1 MDLKARVR
9 PGSGHDAKK
18 HIYLERP
25 ERCKKFYEI
34 RIFKIIF
41 KFPFI
46 VYHIKSNVTYCHQ

>member
-18 HIYLERP
+18 RIYLERS
-25 ERCKKFYEI
+25 ECCKKFYEI

-46 VYHIKSNVTYCHQ
+46 VYHIKSNVTYGHQ